1 MGIAR
6 AAIIN
11 VLTGRRGQGGSTIT
25 MQVARNFFLT
35 TERTYTR
42 KLYEIAMSFKIENE
56 LTKDQILEIYMN
68 QIYLGQRAYGFE
80 AAAKPISA
88 VRSQRSPW
96 GKPLRSQGFR

>member
-42 KLYEIAMSFKIENE
+42 KLYEIAMSLQN
-56 LTKDQILEIYMN
+56 
-68 QIYLGQRAYGFE
+68 
-80 AAAKPISA
+80 
-88 VRSQRSPW
+88 
-96 GKPLRSQGFR
+96 